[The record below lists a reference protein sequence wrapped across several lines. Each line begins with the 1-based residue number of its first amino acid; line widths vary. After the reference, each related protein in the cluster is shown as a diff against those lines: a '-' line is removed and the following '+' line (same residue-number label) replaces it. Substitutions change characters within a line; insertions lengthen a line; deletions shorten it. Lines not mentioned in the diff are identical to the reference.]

1 MKFNLINYSRVF
13 CACQHCHFSF
23 VRFSLVGG
31 VVIFGSVCGRYHRIV
46 ASAEKDILATKTY
59 SFFSFRKDDA
69 IWRWWKTVIGTLH
82 IHFQRT
88 NSLDFILITIRA
100 FDVCV
105 NSRSGEKAHFNL
117 CAQHFL
123 VYFES
128 IRLSVF
134 RSHHYLLN
142 GCWRLG
148 RATIYVFFSSFFFF
162 ESHSNPSFTALSPN
176 GAVHSNQFRNGFR
189 CFLVFGQFELI
200 DWLTLIDNRF
210 QNILSDSKWSSD
222 NLSWSYTYVCI
233 CVIAK
238 WMRCTNSLVDHFP
251 FQYHSLQSTSS
262 NGSNS
267 GSHAGN
273 PDVNRFMSFLVLF
286 LILFALRFDRR
297 HSWSVLVL
305 VHVIDM
311 QLISEAFALRTTRL
325 KSYTI
330 YQWIQSKSNICFF
343 ETIGISCWFLSYLFL
358 LLIIFFGLSE
368 KWHFRRMKKK
378 KFLFRFVFQ
387 FMRPWLVSG
396 GPAMFSDSNI

>member
-1 MKFNLINYSRVF
+1 MRFGAGGRRSLALYTFISSEQIHWILSWSQYVRSTCVSIPDPEKKHISI
-13 CACQHCHFSF
+13 CARSI
-23 VRFSLVGG
+23 FSLFRIDSVKCLSFTSLFAKWLLTLGSSHNIC
-31 VVIFGSVCGRYHRIV
+31 IF
-46 ASAEKDILATKTY
+46 
-59 SFFSFRKDDA
+59 FF
-69 IWRWWKTVIGTLH
+69 
-82 IHFQRT
+82 
-88 NSLDFILITIRA
+88 
-100 FDVCV
+100 
-105 NSRSGEKAHFNL
+105 
-117 CAQHFL
+117 
-123 VYFES
+123 
-128 IRLSVF
+128 
-134 RSHHYLLN
+134 
-142 GCWRLG
+142 
-148 RATIYVFFSSFFFF
+148 FFFF